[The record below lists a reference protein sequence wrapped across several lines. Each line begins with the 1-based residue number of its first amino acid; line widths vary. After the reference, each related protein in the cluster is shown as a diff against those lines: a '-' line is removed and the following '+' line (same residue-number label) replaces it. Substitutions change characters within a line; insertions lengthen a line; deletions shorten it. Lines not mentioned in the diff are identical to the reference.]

1 MKRLVLPLIAA
12 LALAGCGAQAEQ
24 SSSAERF
31 KGDERAV
38 AQKVEDLQ
46 EAGES
51 RKPEDICS
59 EILSNAL
66 VQQLEAAGVDCAD
79 EMEKAIDDADDYDLD
94 VQKVTISGST
104 ATVSVRRGDDGPT
117 ETMEFTKENG
127 QWRATALSG
136 S

>member
-1 MKRLVLPLIAA
+1 MRRLLLPLIAA
-12 LALAGCGAQAEQ
+12 LALAGCGAQAQQ
-24 SSSAERF
+24 SSSAEKF
-31 KGDERAV
+31 QGEQRAV

-59 EILSNAL
+59 EILASAL

-79 EMEKAIDDADDYDLD
+79 EMENAIDDADDYDLD

-104 ATVSVRRGDDGPT
+104 ATVTVRRGDDGPT